1 MNKWRSALPDR
12 SSLWMLSGWLAC
24 RSTSCWTAVGAGSPG
39 PGGKRAMIGPPVA
52 DLRWS

>member
-24 RSTSCWTAVGAGSPG
+24 RSTSSWTAVGAGFPG
-39 PGGKRAMIGPPVA
+39 QGGKMANDGSA
-52 DLRWS
+52 GC